1 MEYVGIDLP
10 NYTHATKMFRFTV
23 TDPTRVIRQ
32 ICRNQKTTE
41 NSSTSCT

>member
-23 TDPTRVIRQ
+23 TDPTRVTSPDL
-32 ICRNQKTTE
+32 QKSKDHRE
-41 NSSTSCT
+41 QLN